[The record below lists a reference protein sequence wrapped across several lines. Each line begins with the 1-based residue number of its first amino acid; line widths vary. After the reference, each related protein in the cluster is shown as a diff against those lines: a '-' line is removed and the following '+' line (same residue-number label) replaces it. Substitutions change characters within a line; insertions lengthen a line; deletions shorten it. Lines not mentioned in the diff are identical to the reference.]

1 MHERYAV
8 YILASRRNGTLYSGI
23 TSDLVRRMEQH
34 KSLAVPGFTRKYN
47 VTTLVYVERYAD
59 MNAAVAREKQLKSW
73 NQAWKLKLIE
83 RSNPTWADLDPTA
96 S

>member
-8 YILASRRNGTLYSGI
+8 YILASHRNGTLYSGI

-59 MNAAVAREKQLKSW
+59 VNAAVAREKQLKSW

>member
-1 MHERYAV
+1 
-8 YILASRRNGTLYSGI
+8 
-23 TSDLVRRMEQH
+23 MEQH

-59 MNAAVAREKQLKSW
+59 VNAAVPREKQFKSW

>member
-59 MNAAVAREKQLKSW
+59 VNAAVAREKQLKGW
-73 NQAWKLKLIE
+73 NRAWKLKLIE

>member
-1 MHERYAV
+1 
-8 YILASRRNGTLYSGI
+8 
-23 TSDLVRRMEQH
+23 MEQH

-59 MNAAVAREKQLKSW
+59 VNAAVAREKQLKSW

>member
-59 MNAAVAREKQLKSW
+59 VNAAIAREKQLKGW
-73 NQAWKLKLIE
+73 NRAWKLKLIE

>member
-59 MNAAVAREKQLKSW
+59 VNAAVAREKQLKSW

-83 RSNPTWADLDPTA
+83 RSNPTWADLGPTA

>member
-1 MHERYAV
+1 MSSLAARRAGKGIQTTAMHERYAV

-59 MNAAVAREKQLKSW
+59 VNAAIAREK
-73 NQAWKLKLIE
+73 
-83 RSNPTWADLDPTA
+83 
-96 S
+96 

>member
-59 MNAAVAREKQLKSW
+59 VNAAVAREKQLKSW

>member
-47 VTTLVYVERYAD
+47 VTTLVYLERYAD
-59 MNAAVAREKQLKSW
+59 VNAAVAREKQLKSW